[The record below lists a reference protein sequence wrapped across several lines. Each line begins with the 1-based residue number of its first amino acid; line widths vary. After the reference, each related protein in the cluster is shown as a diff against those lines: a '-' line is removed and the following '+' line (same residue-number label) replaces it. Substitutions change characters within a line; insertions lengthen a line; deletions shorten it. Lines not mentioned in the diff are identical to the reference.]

1 MREIFIDT
9 KAVNKGHYIPGIVSR
24 GVLYVSGQLPMNH
37 ETGIMET
44 GDIAAQTRMALHNVD
59 LVLKAAGTSR
69 ELVSMCRVYIP
80 DMALWDEVNSLYA
93 EFFGDHKPARVVVPT
108 RDLHHGVLVE
118 IEATAE
124 MPEQFKIG

>member
-1 MREIFIDT
+1 MREVLIDT
-9 KAVNKGHYIPGIVSR
+9 KAVNKGHYVPGVVSR

-44 GDIAAQTRMALHNVD
+44 GNIAAQTRMALHNVD

-80 DMALWDEVNSLYA
+80 DMTLWDEVNNVYA
-93 EFFGDHKPARVVVPT
+93 MT
-108 RDLHHGVLVE
+108 RGLS
-118 IEATAE
+118 
-124 MPEQFKIG
+124 Q

>member
-9 KAVNKGHYIPGIVSR
+9 KAVNKGHYVPGIISK
-24 GVLYVSGQLPMNH
+24 GVLYVSGQLPMDH
-37 ETGIMET
+37 ETGVMEN
-44 GDIAAQTRMALHNVD
+44 GDINAQARMALHNVD

-69 ELVSMCRVYIP
+69 ELVTMCRVYIP
-80 DMALWDEVNSLYA
+80 DMALWDEVNRIYA
-93 EFFGDHKPARVVVPT
+93 EFFGEHRPARVVVPT

-124 MPEQFKIG
+124 MPE

>member
-1 MREIFIDT
+1 MREVFIDT
-9 KAVNKGHYIPGIVSR
+9 KAVNKGHYVPGMVSR

-37 ETGIMET
+37 ETGIMEN

-80 DMALWDEVNSLYA
+80 DMALWDEVNSIYA
-93 EFFGDHKPARVVVPT
+93 EFFGEHRPARVVVPT
-108 RDLHHGVLVE
+108 RNLHHGVLVE
-118 IEATAE
+118 IEVTAE
-124 MPEQFKIG
+124 MPE